1 MKIPHFIKGNLLLKI
16 TSLNSGVIV
25 VRLLV
30 AFFIQRELTDIV
42 GKGGYAKIGSLR
54 NLLAQLTSLTS
65 LGIFNGVVKY
75 VAEYKE
81 DKEQLQRLFST
92 AFVFTITGSLI
103 AFLILFFGAERLS
116 IYYFTSAEYTYII
129 KLLAVVVPFIS
140 IQRVFNGVVN
150 GLSKYKSFA
159 KIELIAYLLIAA
171 TTLSLLY
178 YDNLDGALM
187 AIAISPMI
195 QVVVLLYIFIKVLRD
210 YVQFSKLQFKV
221 PMAKSLLAFTF
232 MSFVSTVL
240 LNQIEIE
247 IRNFITDKVSLDDAG
262 IWTGMTTLSKNY
274 MVFSGAIFSLYVI
287 PKFASIKT
295 ERGFKKELLFIYKT
309 LLPIFALGMLV
320 IYLCRGLFIKYVF
333 IDFDEMA
340 PLFKWQLLGD
350 FVRLASVVLA
360 HQFLAKKMVKSF
372 IFSEILSLLLF
383 YVFANY
389 LVDIYGVEGVVIGH
403 FLRYIIYFVVVF
415 FLVIRYFRKEKRR
428 KQTELDNDIP

>member
-1 MKIPHFIKGNLLLKI
+1 MLKI
-16 TSLNSGVIV
+16 TSLNAGVIV

-75 VAEYKE
+75 VSEHRE
-81 DKEQLQRLFST
+81 DKEQLQNLFST
-92 AFVFTITGSLI
+92 AFVFTFFGSLT
-103 AFLILFFGAERLS
+103 AFLVLFFGAEWLS
-116 IYYFTSAEYTYII
+116 EYYFTTTEYAYVIR
-129 KLLAVVVPFIS
+129 LLAVVVPFIS

-159 KIELIAYLLIAA
+159 KIELIAYLLMAA
-171 TTLSLLY
+171 TTLVLLY
-178 YDNLDGALM
+178 NNNLDGALV
-187 AIAISPMI
+187 AIAISPVI
-195 QVVVLLYIFIKVLRD
+195 QIVVLLYIFIKVLRD
-210 YVQFSKLQFKV
+210 YVQFSKLRFKI
-221 PMAKSLLAFTF
+221 PMAKSLLAFTL

-240 LNQIEIE
+240 LNQVEIE

-274 MVFSGAIFSLYVI
+274 MVFSGAIFTLYVI
-287 PKFASIKT
+287 PKFASIKNQT
-295 ERGFKKELLFIYKT
+295 DFTKELLSIYKT

-320 IYLCRGLFIKYVF
+320 IYFSRHLFIEYVF
-333 IDFDEMA
+333 IDFNEMA

-350 FVRLASVVLA
+350 FVRLASVILA
-360 HQFLAKKMVKSF
+360 HQFLAKKMVRSF
-372 IFSEILSLLLF
+372 IFSEILSLVLF

-403 FLRYIIYFVVVF
+403 FLRYLIYFAVVF
-415 FLVIRYFRKEKRR
+415 WLVMRYFRKQKTLLKPE
-428 KQTELDNDIP
+428 EAP

>member
-1 MKIPHFIKGNLLLKI
+1 MLKI
-16 TSLNSGVIV
+16 TSLNAGVIV

-75 VAEYKE
+75 VSEHRE
-81 DKEQLQRLFST
+81 DKEQLQNLFST
-92 AFVFTITGSLI
+92 AFVFTFFGSLT
-103 AFLILFFGAERLS
+103 AFLVLFFGAEWLS
-116 IYYFTSAEYTYII
+116 EYYFTTTEYAYVIR
-129 KLLAVVVPFIS
+129 LLAVVVPFIS

-159 KIELIAYLLIAA
+159 KIELIAYLLMAA
-171 TTLSLLY
+171 TTLVLLY
-178 YDNLDGALM
+178 NNNLDGALV
-187 AIAISPMI
+187 AIAISPVI
-195 QVVVLLYIFIKVLRD
+195 QIMVLLYIFIKVLRD
-210 YVQFSKLQFKV
+210 YVQFSKLRFKI
-221 PMAKSLLAFTF
+221 PMAKSLLAFTL

-240 LNQIEIE
+240 LNQVEIE

-274 MVFSGAIFSLYVI
+274 MVFSGAIFTLYVI
-287 PKFASIKT
+287 PKFASIKNQT
-295 ERGFKKELLFIYKT
+295 DFTKELLSIYKT

-320 IYLCRGLFIKYVF
+320 IYFSRHLFIEYVF
-333 IDFDEMA
+333 IDFNEMA

-350 FVRLASVVLA
+350 FVRLASVILA
-360 HQFLAKKMVKSF
+360 HQFLAKKMVRSF
-372 IFSEILSLLLF
+372 IFSEILSLVLF

-403 FLRYIIYFVVVF
+403 FLRYLIYFAVVF
-415 FLVIRYFRKEKRR
+415 WLVMRYFRKQKTLLKPE
-428 KQTELDNDIP
+428 EAP

>member
-1 MKIPHFIKGNLLLKI
+1 MLKI
-16 TSLNSGVIV
+16 TSLNAGVIV

-75 VAEYKE
+75 VSEHRE
-81 DKEQLQRLFST
+81 DKEQLQNLFST
-92 AFVFTITGSLI
+92 AFVFTFFGSLT
-103 AFLILFFGAERLS
+103 AFLVLFFGAEWLS
-116 IYYFTSAEYTYII
+116 EYYFTTTEYAYVIR
-129 KLLAVVVPFIS
+129 LLAVVVPFIS

-159 KIELIAYLLIAA
+159 KIELIAYLLMAA
-171 TTLSLLY
+171 TTLVLLY
-178 YDNLDGALM
+178 NNNLDGALV
-187 AIAISPMI
+187 AIAISPVI
-195 QVVVLLYIFIKVLRD
+195 QIMVLLYIFIKVLRD
-210 YVQFSKLQFKV
+210 YVQFSKLRFKI
-221 PMAKSLLAFTF
+221 PMAKSLLAFTL

-240 LNQIEIE
+240 LNQVEIE

-274 MVFSGAIFSLYVI
+274 MVFSGAIFTLYVI
-287 PKFASIKT
+287 PKFASIKNQT
-295 ERGFKKELLFIYKT
+295 DFTKELLSIYKT

-320 IYLCRGLFIKYVF
+320 IYFSRHLFIEYVF
-333 IDFDEMA
+333 IDFNEMA

-350 FVRLASVVLA
+350 FVRLASVILA
-360 HQFLAKKMVKSF
+360 HQFLAKKMVRSF
-372 IFSEILSLLLF
+372 IFSEILSLVLF

-403 FLRYIIYFVVVF
+403 FLRYLIYFAVVF
-415 FLVIRYFRKEKRR
+415 WLVMRYFRKQKALLKPE
-428 KQTELDNDIP
+428 EAP